1 MLKIKLS
8 RFGKKNAPTFR
19 IIVAEARSKRDGYYL
34 ENLGSY
40 NPNNQKD
47 KFSYNKE
54 RYAQWIQKGAIPTES
69 VKEMVEGKYEGSR
82 TLVPR
87 TFLKNTAPKK
97 GPVEQKENKPEAK
110 L

>member
-34 ENLGSY
+34 ENLGFY

-54 RYAQWIQKGAIPTES
+54 KYTQWIQKGAIPTKS
-69 VKEMVEGKYEGSR
+69 VKEMVEGKYEGS
-82 TLVPR
+82 R